1 MERFEL
7 LPHLTFAEERQQ
19 LAYIGNVPTS
29 PYIRICKQL
38 REGETL
44 SPLVGI
50 SAVMGSRAIVDRF
63 RQRYLVADESGKDE
77 QAPKIAFGMAATILK
92 HVRFD
97 DELQEWL
104 TIGDADTTIFEPY
117 YSAHVVKGRTLTAE
131 QLAKLGAKHIG
142 MEQTYLD
149 ETRKQ
154 WAKHLPEHPEPL
166 EIVTLIEEQY
176 VKFVRDKTKS
186 TDHPAMAELVFFFR
200 DGQGGKANE
209 MLGEIGGKTGKD
221 AAVIVWKYR
230 SFIRDGN
237 EILNKIFEPLAKIKG
252 WEDGKRSNWNTQ
264 ILNLRQEEEALN
276 KRADMWHP

>member
-19 LAYIGNVPTS
+19 LAFIGNLPTS

-50 SAVMGSRAIVDRF
+50 SAVMGSSAIVDRF

-131 QLAKLGAKHIG
+131 QLAKLGAKHIS
-142 MEQTYLD
+142 MEQAYLD

-154 WAKHLPEHPEPL
+154 WAKHLPDHPEPL
-166 EIVTLIEEQY
+166 EIVTPIAERY
-176 VKFVRDKTKS
+176 IAFVKDRTKS
-186 TDHPAMAELVFFFR
+186 TDHPVMAELTTFFR

-209 MLGEIGGKTGKD
+209 MLAEIGGKTGKD
-221 AAVIVWKYR
+221 AAEIVWKYR
-230 SFIRDGN
+230 SFIRN
-237 EILNKIFEPLAKIKG
+237 ENRILNKIFEPLAKIKG

>member
-19 LAYIGNVPTS
+19 LAFIGNVPTS

-50 SAVMGSRAIVDRF
+50 SAVMGSSAIVDRF

-104 TIGDADTTIFEPY
+104 TVGDADTTIFEPY
-117 YSAHVVKGRTLTAE
+117 YSAHVIKGRTLTTE

-154 WAKHLPEHPEPL
+154 WAKHFPNHPEPL
-166 EIVTLIEEQY
+166 EIVAEAAERYIAF
-176 VKFVRDKTKS
+176 VKDRTKS
-186 TDHPAMAELVFFFR
+186 TDHPATTELVTFFR
-200 DGQGGKANE
+200 AGQVGKANE
-209 MLGEIGGKTGKD
+209 MLAEIADKTGKD

-230 SFIRDGN
+230 SFIRDEN
-237 EILNKIFEPLAKIKG
+237 RILNKIFVPLAKIKG